1 MLLVLVARH
10 KILIALLGWQILT
23 EVGCTEL
30 EDIEL
35 DQEIETIE
43 VVVEVAP
50 LQQSSIAM
58 FG

>member
-1 MLLVLVARH
+1 MARD
-10 KILIALLGWQILT
+10 KTLIALLGWQILT

-30 EDIEL
+30 DDIEL
-35 DQEIETIE
+35 DQDIEARE
-43 VVVEVAP
+43 VVVEEAP